1 MDNFI
6 GKRIDECLEAG
17 RFTEAAGLI
26 KSVAKEL
33 SNRGDYSTL
42 LLWAS
47 KFPSDVLADD
57 FELSIIF
64 AQSLIHTGEV
74 HQAGKILT
82 GIIENTIN
90 TPDSFSFIINAYI
103 WRSAAHRL
111 SGNLERAISDSTKA
125 ISLLGK
131 DEKYVDLEAAAH
143 FRLGNCLLDTG
154 NIEDAIHQLKLALD
168 LSTDTFDLDLI
179 ARIQN
184 SLGAAYMRLGNITKA
199 AIHLEYAREA
209 WAKTS
214 NLGALASTMNNLAY
228 IFQRLGQLPRASDI
242 LQTALDYARGAHATR
257 LEASILI
264 ALGVVQRDLG
274 ELEQSTETLKL
285 ALGVSRQ
292 AMEKSFVAWA
302 KAELGDTYRRA
313 KKYSRAVGIL
323 NEAITQAQ
331 EQNQVM
337 EIEIFNVSLGL
348 SRFLEGDQDN
358 GINLLVRTAEKLES
372 LGDQDALARCY
383 FFLACCSFITK
394 EFEKTIIWLNKTYL
408 LAKKIGYHEY
418 LVNDGQDF
426 PLVIQFGASKQIGGE
441 FFGKIQERIKTRL
454 IEKRKT
460 IAGIDVPPP
469 FEIEVTALG
478 VGSVR
483 VFSQSVGDTE
493 WRTQR
498 AKELFIYLL
507 CHPNQTAEQIMAALW
522 PDQSPS
528 KALSN
533 FHTSLYRARRATSP
547 SIIVMNEG
555 HYLINKDLRTYF
567 DVSDFSQLISPKLPS
582 EEEPMFYERLEQGI
596 NVYRGAFLVGLQSEW
611 IETIR
616 RELEEKYLRALST
629 LAGHYMKQ
637 KHFLK
642 ALSFLD
648 KATSIDE
655 FQDDLYCDLVECHIA
670 LGDRL
675 SALRVYQRYQSKILS
690 EIGSEPSTRFLELLK
705 PLT

>member
-1 MDNFI
+1 MDNSI
-6 GKRIDECLEAG
+6 NKRIDECLESS
-17 RFTEAAGLI
+17 RFTETAGLI
-26 KSVAKEL
+26 KSVSKYL
-33 SNRGDYSTL
+33 LNCGDYSSL
-42 LLWAS
+42 LLWNS
-47 KFPSDVLADD
+47 KFPNDVLKDD

-74 HQAGKILT
+74 HQAGRILT
-82 GIIENTIN
+82 SFIENTVN
-90 TPDSFSFIINAYI
+90 APGSFAFLISAYI

-111 SGNLERAISDSTKA
+111 SGNLENAISDSTKA
-125 ISLLGK
+125 ISLLDKSEGHN
-131 DEKYVDLEAAAH
+131 DLKASAH
-143 FRLGNCLLDTG
+143 FRLGNCLIDTG
-154 NIEDAIHQLKLALD
+154 NLEDAIHQLKLALD

-228 IFQRLGQLPRASDI
+228 IFQRLGQLARASDI
-242 LQTALDYARGAHATR
+242 LQTSLDYARSAHATR

-274 ELEQSTETLKL
+274 ELEQSTETLTL

-292 AMEKSFVAWA
+292 AMEKSFVSWA

-313 KKYSRAVGIL
+313 KKYSRSVGIL

-337 EIEIFNVSLGL
+337 EIEIFRVSLGA
-348 SRFLEGDQDN
+348 SQFLEGDHEKGLD
-358 GINLLVRTAEKLES
+358 LLTRTSEKLES
-372 LGDQDALARCY
+372 LGDQEALARCY
-383 FFLACCSFITK
+383 FFLACSNFSIK
-394 EFEKTIIWLNKTYL
+394 EFDKTITWLNKTYQ

-426 PLVIQFGASKQIGGE
+426 PLVIQLAASKQIGGN
-441 FFGKIQERIKTRL
+441 FFGKIQERIKTRK

-460 IAGIDVPPP
+460 IAGVEIPLP
-469 FEIEVTALG
+469 FEIEVAALG
-478 VGSVR
+478 TSSVR
-483 VFSQSVGDTE
+483 IFSKSVGDAE
-493 WRTQR
+493 WRSQR
-498 AKELFIYLL
+498 AKELFIYLF

-547 SIIVMNEG
+547 SIIVMNDG
-555 HYLINKDLRTYF
+555 HYLINKDLRIYF
-567 DVSDFSQLISPKLPS
+567 DVSDFIQLMEPKLPD
-582 EEEPMFYERLEQGI
+582 EEDSIFYERLGQAI
-596 NVYRGAFLVGLQSEW
+596 NVYRGAFLEGLQSEW
-611 IETIR
+611 IETVR
-616 RELEEKYLRALST
+616 RELEEKYLRTLSI
-629 LAGHYMKQ
+629 LACYYRKQ
-637 KHFLK
+637 KQFLK
-642 ALSFLD
+642 AIPIIE
-648 KATSIDE
+648 KATRVDE

-675 SALRVYQRYQSKILS
+675 SALRVYQRYHSKILR
-690 EIGSEPSTRFLELLK
+690 EIGSEPSSRFLELLK
-705 PLT
+705 R